1 MKTVLDCLASGT
13 SYLEGKGIESPRR
26 NMECLVAHQLGCTR
40 IELYAHFDRPLSEG
54 ELLPLRELLK
64 RRGQGEPLQHLLGI
78 IEFFGREFTSDSR
91 ALIPRPETEELV
103 EAILK
108 LDLPRPA
115 QLLDMGT
122 GSGVIGITLALA
134 LADQAQSIVLADISS
149 EALSLA
155 RENAQRHGL
164 NPVFVESDLLT
175 KVDGRYH
182 LITANLPYVS
192 ERERAALSREV
203 SHDPD
208 IALFG
213 GNDGLETFRR
223 FLPGVSAYLEPGGWL
238 ALEIGANQGS
248 EVTALAERSGLDSVH
263 LANDLSGNPRF
274 VFAQRAGD
282 NENTPPLP

>member
-1 MKTVLDCLASGT
+1 
-13 SYLEGKGIESPRR
+13 
-26 NMECLVAHQLGCTR
+26 MECLLAHHLGCTR

-78 IEFFGREFTSDSR
+78 IEFFGREFTCDSR

-108 LDLPRPA
+108 LDLPHPT

-122 GSGVIGITLALA
+122 GSGVIGISLA
-134 LADQAQSIVLADISS
+134 LADQAQGIVLADISS

-164 NPVFVESDLLT
+164 NAVFVESDLLSN
-175 KVDGRYH
+175 VEGRYD

-192 ERERAALSREV
+192 EKESDALSREV

-213 GNDGLETFRR
+213 GSDGLAIFRR

-274 VFAQRAGD
+274 VFAQRARD
-282 NENTPPLP
+282 DENPPPLP